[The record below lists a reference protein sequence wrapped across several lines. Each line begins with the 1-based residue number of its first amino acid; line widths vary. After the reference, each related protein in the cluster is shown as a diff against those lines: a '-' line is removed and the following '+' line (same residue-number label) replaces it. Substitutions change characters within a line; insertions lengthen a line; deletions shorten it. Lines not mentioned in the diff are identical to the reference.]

1 MAVSRQGRQ
10 LLMLTALLVVG
21 KPRLACL
28 ARSLPNRSDEETSVA
43 GNAAR
48 LPGYFLIASDRKI
61 VADDDAK
68 SRYRAARGTSSA
80 SR

>member
-1 MAVSRQGRQ
+1 MAVSLQGRQ
-10 LLMLTALLVVG
+10 LLMLTAFLVVG

-28 ARSLPNRSDEETSVA
+28 ARSLPNRRGEETSVA

-61 VADDDAK
+61 VADDGAK
-68 SRYRAARGTSSA
+68 GRYRAARCTSPA
-80 SR
+80 GR